1 MHPAHVKRKETV
13 MKIEFKAGAVK
24 LGPNQTLKVVDGAGS
39 TVCAVE
45 GSLWITEEN
54 QPRDIVLERGG
65 CYRLR
70 HRGLAIVNALG
81 GAAAVSFA

>member
-1 MHPAHVKRKETV
+1 MR
-13 MKIEFKAGAVK
+13 IELKAGAVR
-24 LGPNQTLKVVDGAGS
+24 LDPYQTLKLRDAMGS

-45 GSLWITEEN
+45 GAVWITEED

-70 HRGLAIVNALG
+70 ARGLVLVNSLG
-81 GAAAVSFA
+81 GAAAVSLA

>member
-1 MHPAHVKRKETV
+1 
-13 MKIEFKAGAVK
+13 MKIELQQGAVR

-39 TVCAVE
+39 MVCAVE

-54 QPRDIVLERGG
+54 QAKDIVLERGA

-70 HRGLAIVNALG
+70 RSGIALVNALG